1 MHTLRRTAT
10 VLIWPTIAW
19 LGAACDQLDK
29 PTAVVEY
36 SDVIGGPGKVT
47 GGGQIDVIVNT
58 VEGTATFGFNAK
70 REEGTNVASG
80 HLNYVNHVTGAHLN
94 CEVELAGVTPDD
106 DGTAQFGGYEC
117 SPNSSSSSFTA
128 TVVDNGEPGETDA
141 FTIKYVDEEGKNI
154 EEGLTLRSGNIQIHK
169 TPEPVGG
176 SD

>member
-36 SDVIGGPGKVT
+36 SQEIGGGPGKVT

-70 REEGTNVASG
+70 REEVTNTVASG
-80 HLNYVNHVTGAHLN
+80 HLNYVNHVTGVHLN
-94 CEVELAGVTPDD
+94 CKVTNAGVTPGADKD
-106 DGTAQFGGYEC
+106 SPGTAHFHC
-117 SPNSSSSSFTA
+117 SPKSDA
-128 TVVDNGEPGETDA
+128 QVVMVTVVDNGEPGEADE
-141 FTIKYVDEEGKNI
+141 FTITYNGITESDI
-154 EEGLTLRSGNIQIHK
+154 IRSGNIQVHQNQ
-169 TPEPVGG
+169 
-176 SD
+176 